1 MNMQRTEHTS
11 AAAVLAALLAL
22 AACTSNDG
30 EGASGAAAHDEH
42 GEGAAVAAAHDGH
55 GEAGHDEGTEAAERS
70 IEMDAAALAAAGIE
84 LARLEAGPVEERLR
98 APGEVVAD
106 AYGTT
111 LITPRVEGLV
121 VRRLARLGDEVSAG
135 APLVT
140 LSSVAVSEAQ
150 GELAIAEQEWQ
161 RVESLGADAVS
172 GRRHA
177 QARIA
182 VEQARAKAR
191 AYGLPGTARGNP
203 NGEFTLTAPHA
214 GRITEDAFV
223 VGERI
228 EPGRTLFKL
237 VDESTVWVDARLPA
251 DVARGVPGGST
262 ATVVAGGTRLTGKV
276 LRQAHRTSEATRNAT
291 IRIEV
296 PNLDDRLH
304 AGDYVDV
311 YLENEGETRPQ
322 LAVPTNAL
330 VLLDGRPVVFRRD
343 ASGAL
348 VPVEVRTGAVIG
360 DRTLVEEG
368 LMPDDVVVV
377 DGAFA
382 LKAKLLKA
390 QLGEGHAH

>member
-1 MNMQRTEHTS
+1 MQRIEHAIT
-11 AAAVLAALLAL
+11 AALLATLLAL
-22 AACTSNDG
+22 AACTSNDD
-30 EGASGAAAHDEH
+30 EGAAGAAAHDEH
-42 GEGAAVAAAHDGH
+42 GE
-55 GEAGHDEGTEAAERS
+55 EGHDEGAEGAERS
-70 IEMDAAALAAAGIE
+70 IRMDDVALAAAGIE
-84 LARLEAGPVEERLR
+84 LARLEAGVVEERLR
-98 APGEVVAD
+98 APGEVVSD

-140 LSSVAVSEAQ
+140 LSSVEVSEAQ

-172 GRRHA
+172 GRRYA

-191 AYGLPGTARGNP
+191 AYGLPGTARGNS

-237 VDESTVWVDARLPA
+237 VDESTVWIDARLPA
-251 DVARGVPGGST
+251 DAARGVPGGSA

-296 PNLDDRLH
+296 ANRDDRLH

-311 YLENEGETRPQ
+311 YLENQGDTRPQ
-322 LAVPTNAL
+322 LAVPNNAL
-330 VLLDGRPVVFRRD
+330 VQLDGRPVVFRRD
-343 ASGAL
+343 EGGTLA
-348 VPVEVRTGAVIG
+348 PVEVRTGAVIG
-360 DRTLVEEG
+360 DRTLIEEG
-368 LMPDDVVVV
+368 LRPDDVVVV
-377 DGAFA
+377 DGAFEI
-382 LKAKLLKA
+382 KAKLLKA